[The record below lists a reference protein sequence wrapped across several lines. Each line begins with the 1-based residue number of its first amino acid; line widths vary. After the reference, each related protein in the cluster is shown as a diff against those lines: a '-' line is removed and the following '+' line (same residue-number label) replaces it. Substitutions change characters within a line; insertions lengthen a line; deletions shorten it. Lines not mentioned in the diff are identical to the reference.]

1 MSVPRKEK
9 PVPRH
14 RAKKPEPSRASPPVP
29 IKIDENVERS
39 VGISVEAL
47 SALYV
52 LSSLKGFGP
61 QKFKELYTSGVQPTE
76 VLDNPRRLPTVGK
89 RGDMLRDGLTKISN
103 EDRDKCRR
111 RAISQILAA
120 QKHGAILLTFS
131 HPSYPRNVFESNNP
145 IPVLYVRGSL
155 EVLGQRNAVACV
167 GSRGIRPPYSE
178 LLAAFSRLACQ
189 QHFVIVSGFAL
200 GADTVGHE
208 TAFKNS
214 GGTICVMPSGLDRP
228 FPPEN
233 KSLWSE
239 LLSYPSAVFVTEFSF
254 GMAAS
259 ALTLRKRN
267 KLTVAFARGVLVG
280 QSSKEGGAMNAYR
293 FAREQRKPLATFAD
307 DGTPETSGNKLI
319 SQEREL
325 GDALFPARVDAEAYR
340 RWVQSLSSLT

>member
-1 MSVPRKEK
+1 MPRDEK

-14 RAKKPEPSRASPPVP
+14 RAKKPETSRASPPAPVS
-29 IKIDENVERS
+29 IDESVERS
-39 VGISVEAL
+39 AGISVEDL
-47 SALYV
+47 LGLYV

-61 QKFKELYTSGVQPTE
+61 QKFKELNVSGVRPTE
-76 VLDNPRRLPTVGK
+76 VLDNPHRLPTGGK
-89 RGDMLRDGLTKISN
+89 RGEAFRDGLAKIST
-103 EDRDKCRR
+103 EERDKCRR
-111 RAISQILAA
+111 RAIGQILAA
-120 QKHGAILLTFS
+120 QKHGAILLTYS
-131 HPSYPRNVFESNNP
+131 HPSYPRNVYESNNP

-155 EVLGQRNAVACV
+155 EVLRQRNAVACV
-167 GSRGIRPPYSE
+167 GSRSIRAPYSE
-178 LLAAFSRLACQ
+178 LLAAFARVACQ
-189 QHFVIVSGFAL
+189 QQFAIVSGFAL
-200 GADTVGHE
+200 GADRVGHE

-233 KSLWSE
+233 KGLWSE
-239 LLSYPSAVFVTEFSF
+239 LLSYPSAVFVTEFPF

-280 QSSKEGGAMNAYR
+280 QSAKDGGAMNAYR

-319 SQEREL
+319 SQEPKP
-325 GDALFPARVDAEAYR
+325 GDALFPSNVDAEAYL
-340 RWVQSLSSLT
+340 RWVQSLSSST